1 MHTESHKQPK
11 LRQHDSEA
19 PSRGKITERSRSVPL
34 STIRVRSIATNNGP
48 CNIKTYIFESNESQS
63 PISGNNESAYKKCSD
78 NGCRHQSTHCQQQ
91 EIAFV
96 LCSALLSI
104 ITFGRRPRIIQELVV
119 FWQGRQQYL
128 PDNHHN
134 HHSDGL
140 LDEMDAR
147 PYQSTLKVEFASN
160 KQASIVQQCLE
171 GDDELQ
177 PTKIEKTFLVAD
189 ASLIMYV
196 LFT

>member
-78 NGCRHQSTHCQQQ
+78 NGCRHQSTHCQRQ
-91 EIAFV
+91 EIAFFYALHFSRLQRSADNLV
-96 LCSALLSI
+96 LCGHIYRSWQCFGKGGNNTYRTITI
-104 ITFGRRPRIIQELVV
+104 IIIPTV
-119 FWQGRQQYL
+119 YL
-128 PDNHHN
+128 TKWT
-134 HHSDGL
+134 
-140 LDEMDAR
+140 LDLTR
-147 PYQSTLKVEFASN
+147 
-160 KQASIVQQCLE
+160 
-171 GDDELQ
+171 
-177 PTKIEKTFLVAD
+177 
-189 ASLIMYV
+189 V
-196 LFT
+196 L